1 MVESAIHYGAK
12 VIWMPSN
19 HSQWHSEYYGMSDY
33 PALGRSQ
40 PQLPGDGVT
49 VLDEDGNLK
58 PEVLTIVELVAQHDI
73 ALATGHLS
81 LPEIRLLQD
90 AVNKHGDVKFLV
102 THANW
107 ALCKLDMDVQKELI
121 AKGAYLEYVA
131 SSCVSLDF
139 MEQTS
144 EELGGWIT
152 ELQGDRLV
160 LGSDLGQ
167 LGGPLHPEGMRM
179 LLASLLAGGVKYEH
193 LEKMTKANP
202 AEVLGLNA

>member
-1 MVESAIHYGAK
+1 
-12 VIWMPSN
+12 
-19 HSQWHSEYYGMSDY
+19 
-33 PALGRSQ
+33 
-40 PQLPGDGVT
+40 
-49 VLDEDGNLK
+49 
-58 PEVLTIVELVAQHDI
+58 
-73 ALATGHLS
+73 
-81 LPEIRLLQD
+81 
-90 AVNKHGDVKFLV
+90 
-102 THANW
+102 
-107 ALCKLDMDVQKELI
+107 
-121 AKGAYLEYVA
+121 
-131 SSCVSLDF
+131 